1 MLGTRPIPS
10 RRVRFSINESRIL
23 KSAVIAE
30 QRAAKRLD
38 HVTVSARLFVR
49 CGDSFRE
56 GPRGL
61 VSHHT
66 RGSCAVGLAG
76 AAVVNTIGPIGQLE
90 RSEAQDLA
98 SLTGD
103 PSALPISTV
112 LPFKKGI
119 MSPDRRS

>member
-1 MLGTRPIPS
+1 MLLQR
-10 RRVRFSINESRIL
+10 
-23 KSAVIAE
+23 

-38 HVTVSARLFVR
+38 HVTVNARLFVR
-49 CGDSFRE
+49 RSDSFRE
-56 GPRGL
+56 GPGGL
-61 VSHHT
+61 VSHHHT
-66 RGSCAVGLAG
+66 RGSRAVSLAG